1 MNQQLA
7 FALSLRLVCGG
18 LSPRFHVELRRRL
31 QPLIHHFPP
40 DTWLGLGGKG
50 GDRIFEAKN
59 NDPMLNVYLIRH
71 AESEGN
77 VNHHLIG
84 GQSNHLPLTKRGMEQ
99 AKLLGARL
107 KEEALEFDAWWTST
121 AIRARHTA
129 ELVSEGME
137 VGADLMET
145 PALLEVSQGKWEG
158 EVRSRIYTDE
168 VKAQFLADPLHFKA
182 PDGESIQEVQTR
194 MFTWLEQLTKLD
206 TPEKNRKV
214 AAFSHGFAIRCLMV
228 YLMGAE
234 AGAARRA
241 VTD

>member
-1 MNQQLA
+1 
-7 FALSLRLVCGG
+7 
-18 LSPRFHVELRRRL
+18 
-31 QPLIHHFPP
+31 
-40 DTWLGLGGKG
+40 
-50 GDRIFEAKN
+50 
-59 NDPMLNVYLIRH
+59 MLTVYLIRH

-84 GQSNHLPLTKRGMEQ
+84 GQSNHLPLTERGVEQ
-99 AKLLGARL
+99 AQLLGARL
-107 KEEALEFDAWWTST
+107 KKEALKFDAWWTST
-121 AIRARHTA
+121 ALRARHTA

-137 VGADLMET
+137 IGADLMET

-158 EVRSRIYTDE
+158 EIRSSIYTEE

-182 PDGESIQEVQTR
+182 PEGESIQEVQDR
-194 MFTWLEQLTKLD
+194 MFKWLEQLTELD
-206 TPEKNRKV
+206 TPGSNRMI

-241 VTD
+241 VTDNTSLTVRRFNGGHWMLERSNDHSHLAGKQKIEHYG